1 MKTKTSFFTV
11 FFSLTIFLSITRFC
25 YSQTYRF
32 NNFSSAEGYTGIG
45 SQRIVQDSL
54 GFLWIK
60 TVNGLFRFD
69 GYNFK
74 SYGGIETDSLW
85 SYFGWGVPTI
95 DPWGNLWIY
104 DDHLRAFSRD
114 LDDFIIYSP
123 DHPKG
128 GGGFSSW
135 FDPDKETVWI
145 GWYGQGLTK
154 YNTRT
159 NEATTYPIDGGLPIA
174 GIRDRGSYFL
184 VTTERGLWKFDK
196 KKKKFFRPPYNKR
209 DSSVLADAAMFI
221 ADEKDHYWI
230 KSFEKD
236 DRVLLKLDTN
246 LNVIQRVDV
255 SVALKK
261 FDPKGIAPQMPDDW
275 VDRDRDGK
283 FWIATIGL
291 GLFKYDP
298 MTNEMVNIRHDP
310 DDPFSLA
317 SDRLLSVMVD
327 RDQNIWV
334 ASDDRG
340 LSQLKRQSLYFYNYL
355 RGSVVNDLEFLTTD
369 KGHYLITAGKTGSK
383 TAHYSGSLGTLDF
396 KNFAVP
402 PAITE
407 SQEVSAV
414 YVGRSKVWFT
424 SEGGIVGV
432 AINKNTGA
440 MEHGTPLVM
449 KARHYADPNEN
460 LISHP
465 YIMAVY
471 EDKSNKLWVGTG
483 AGHGLNRVD
492 LSVPYGK
499 PGSVEHFWHDEKDS
513 TSIAFAPFLG
523 NIYPEN
529 DSALWITTT
538 PGLELYSNGRFYHIN
553 RNIPTTCIKK
563 LRNGTIALCSKE
575 GFYIGQKEK
584 DQYHFDKVD
593 LVGNILVGS
602 IEEDQLGR
610 LWLGT
615 LQGLYCYNRTEKSLL
630 HFKEQDGLLSSR
642 ARVRALPDGRIAA
655 ATPNGISIF
664 DPMALN
670 VSREKI
676 KPVFL
681 MLKVNNELASGG
693 SKESR
698 ADNLALPHDVNVL
711 DEVVFDYKHNIFSLE
726 FAALELTA
734 PEKNLYAYKLEG
746 FNEEW
751 VYTDAK
757 NRVATYTNLDP
768 GRYTFKVKASSRDG
782 VWSDHETALNIRV
795 LPPPWKTWWAY
806 TCYSFIF
813 GGLMLLARKSILQQ
827 ERLKTNLKLAKVE
840 QEKEHFELE
849 KAKEVDKL
857 KSAFFTNISHE
868 FRTPLTLI
876 KGPVDTLLE
885 EYASN
890 PRTKE
895 QLKLVERN
903 SDLLLKL
910 INQLMDRAK
919 LESGSLTV
927 EKTEGDL
934 NSFLMA
940 IANSFSSLALQKN
953 IRLTIEPPAIKCV
966 ALFDKDKLET
976 ILINLINN
984 AIKFTSPTGIVLVR
998 FQWEDPSNT
1007 QKSNGL
1013 IISVSDTG
1021 IGIPA
1026 DQQTKIFERF
1036 HQVSDAHREVGTGI
1050 GLSLVKELVSLMEGT
1065 LSLKSELGKGSEF
1078 TIVLPIEIVRDLSRS
1093 EEIVENVSSTTMEVG
1108 LRGKLPVNES
1118 ENGTQ
1123 DDARARLLVVEDND
1137 DLRSFII
1144 SSLGGEFQ
1152 FLEARDGKEGME
1164 KAFDEVPDLI
1174 ISDVMMPEM
1183 DGITMTKR
1191 IKRDTRTSHIPL
1203 ILLTAK
1209 TSEENKLS
1217 GLETGADDYLTKPF
1231 NRNELLLKVRN
1242 RISLQLKLRERIRLE
1257 LLKESPNVEVQS
1269 ADEKFLMKVKETILK
1284 RMDDEQL
1291 SVESLAEEIGL
1302 SRSQLFRKIT
1312 ALTGISV
1319 NELIRT
1325 FRLQK
1330 AAQLLEQNWGPV
1342 AQVAYEVG
1350 FSNLS
1355 YFAKVFKEQY
1365 GVLPSEYGAKVH

>member
-1 MKTKTSFFTV
+1 MNRISVKIFFLLACMLCLVKT
-11 FFSLTIFLSITRFC
+11 

-45 SQRIVQDSL
+45 TTRIVQDSL

-85 SYFGWGVPTI
+85 SYFGWGLPAI
-95 DPWGNLWIY
+95 DPWGNLWVY
-104 DDHLRAFSRD
+104 DTHLRAFSRD

-135 FDPDKETVWI
+135 FDQDKETVWI
-145 GWYGQGLTK
+145 GWYEQGLTK

-159 NEATTYPIDGGLPIA
+159 NEATTYPMNGGLPIA

-184 VTTERGLWKFDK
+184 IATERGLWKFDK
-196 KKKKFFRPPYNKR
+196 KKKEFFRPHYNKR
-209 DSSVLADAAMFI
+209 DSSVLADATMFV
-221 ADEKDHYWI
+221 AEEKDHYWI

-236 DRVLLKLDTN
+236 ERVLLKLDTN
-246 LNVIQRVDV
+246 LNVVQRVDV

-261 FDPKGIAPQMPDDW
+261 FDPQGIAPQMADEW
-275 VDRDRDGK
+275 VDHDRDGK
-283 FWIATIGL
+283 FWIATLGL

-298 MTNEMVNIRHDP
+298 ITNEMVNIRHDP

-340 LSQLKRQSLYFYNYL
+340 LSQLKRQSLYFYNYQ
-355 RGSVVNDLEFLTTD
+355 RGNVVSDLDFLTTD
-369 KGHYLITAGKTGSK
+369 KGQYLIAATKTGLK
-383 TAHYSGSLGTLDF
+383 TANYTGSLGTLDF

-402 PAITE
+402 TAITE
-407 SQEVSAV
+407 SQDVSRV
-414 YVGRSKVWFT
+414 YVGRSRVWFT
-424 SEGGIVGV
+424 SQGEIVGV

-449 KARHYADPNEN
+449 KAKHYEDPNEN

-465 YIMAVY
+465 YILALY

-483 AGHGLNRVD
+483 AGNGLNRVD
-492 LSVPYGK
+492 LSIPYGK
-499 PGSVEHFWHDEKDS
+499 QGSVVHFQHDEKDS
-513 TSIAFAPFLG
+513 TSIAVAPFLG
-523 NIYPEN
+523 NFYPEN
-529 DSALWITTT
+529 DSAIWITTT

-553 RNIPTTCIKK
+553 RNIPTLCIKK
-563 LRNGTIALCSKE
+563 LKNGTIALGSKE
-575 GFYIGQKEK
+575 GFYIGQKEE
-584 DQYHFDKVD
+584 DQYRFDKID
-593 LVGNILVGS
+593 LVGNIFVGS
-602 IEEDQLGR
+602 IEEDKLGR

-615 LQGLYCYNRTEKSLL
+615 LQGLYCYNPIEKTIL

-642 ARVRALPDGRIAA
+642 ARVRAMPDGLMAA
-655 ATPNGISIF
+655 ATPNGISVF
-664 DPMALN
+664 DPMTLI

-681 MLKVNNELASGG
+681 MLKVNNELASAGG
-693 SKESR
+693 KGSR
-698 ADNLALPHDVNVL
+698 ADNLELPHDVSVL
-711 DEVVFDYKHNIFSLE
+711 DELVFDYKHNIFSLE

-768 GRYTFKVKASSRDG
+768 GHYTFKVKASSRDG

-806 TCYSFIF
+806 TGYSLIIA
-813 GGLMLLARKSILQQ
+813 GLLFLARKSVVQQ
-827 ERLKTNLKLAKVE
+827 ERLQSNLKLAKVE
-840 QEKEHFELE
+840 QEREHFELE
-849 KAKEVDKL
+849 KAKEVDKV

-876 KGPVDTLLE
+876 KGPVATLLE

-910 INQLMDRAK
+910 INQLLDLAK

-927 EKTEGDL
+927 DKTEGDL

-940 IANSFSSLALQKN
+940 ITNSFSSMAQQKN
-953 IRLTIEPPAIKCV
+953 IGLNIEPPPSRYLV
-966 ALFDKDKLET
+966 LFDKDKIET

-984 AIKFTSPTGIVLVR
+984 AIKFTPSGGNVSVR
-998 FQWEDPSNT
+998 FLWETSAHQNT
-1007 QKSNGL
+1007 NRL
-1013 IISVSDTG
+1013 IISVADTG
-1021 IGIPA
+1021 IGVPA
-1026 DQQTKIFERF
+1026 DQQAKIFERF
-1036 HQVSDAHREVGTGI
+1036 HQVSEAHKEVGTGI

-1078 TIVLPIEIVRDLSRS
+1078 TIVLPIEIVRALSAD
-1093 EEIVENVSSTTMEVG
+1093 EEPIVDSSANGKEVG
-1108 LRGKLPVNES
+1108 SHEKVVVNES

-1144 SSLGGEFQ
+1144 SSLGAEFH

-1164 KAFDEVPDLI
+1164 KAFAEVPDLI

-1183 DGITMTKR
+1183 DGITMTKK
-1191 IKRDTRTSHIPL
+1191 IKKDTRTSHIPL

-1209 TSEENKLS
+1209 TSEESKLS

-1242 RISLQLKLRERIRLE
+1242 RIALQLKLRERIRLE
-1257 LLKESPNVEVQS
+1257 LLKESPKVEVQS

-1291 SVESLAEEIGL
+1291 GVESLAEEIGL
-1302 SRSQLFRKIT
+1302 SRSQLLRKIT
-1312 ALTGISV
+1312 ALTGVSV

-1355 YFAKVFKEQY
+1355 YFSKVFKEQY
-1365 GVLPSEYGAKVH
+1365 GVLPSEYRVKTTST